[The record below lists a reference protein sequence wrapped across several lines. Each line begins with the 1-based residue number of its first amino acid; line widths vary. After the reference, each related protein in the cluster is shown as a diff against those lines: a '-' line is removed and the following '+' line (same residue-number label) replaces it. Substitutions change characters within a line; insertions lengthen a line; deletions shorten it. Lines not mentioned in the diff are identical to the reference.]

1 MRRSVQLQ
9 EPEKADPTAACFVAP
24 EPSALGALPAR
35 LARFVTVIGRFLRR
49 PGNALAVLVVAM
61 TLAWTFFPGLFTSQ
75 NPINGNI
82 AVALHGPSMAHLFG
96 TDELGRDVFTRVVY
110 GTRVSVSSAALAVV
124 IGFGVGGLAGLVA
137 GFAGGWVDD
146 VIMRFMDVMLA
157 IPGLLLAMAII
168 TAWGA
173 GVVNLA
179 FAVGL
184 AGVATVARTMR
195 SEVVKIRNADYVDA
209 ARSVGTRWPTI
220 LFRHVFPNSW
230 APVLMLTVLQ
240 LGYAILTIASLSYL
254 GFGASPPAPEWGSIV
269 SDGSN
274 YLATAW
280 WITTLP
286 GLVIIALVVSVNHL
300 ARGRGRLVGAR

>member
-1 MRRSVQLQ
+1 MRH
-9 EPEKADPTAACFVAP
+9 
-24 EPSALGALPAR
+24 
-35 LARFVTVIGRFLRR
+35 
-49 PGNALAVLVVAM
+49 PGNVLAVLVVVV
-61 TLAWTFFPGLFTSQ
+61 TLFWTFFPGLFTSQ
-75 NPINGNI
+75 NPINGNVAI
-82 AVALHGPSMAHLFG
+82 ALHGPSAAHPFG
-96 TDELGRDVFTRVVY
+96 TDELGRDVFSRVVY
-110 GTRVSVSSAALAVV
+110 GTKVSVSSAALAVV

-137 GFAGGWVDD
+137 GFSGGWVDD
-146 VIMRFMDVMLA
+146 IVMRFMDVMLA

-168 TAWGA
+168 TVWGA
-173 GVVNLA
+173 GTINLA

-209 ARSVGTRWPTI
+209 AKSAGTKWPTI
-220 LFRHVFPNSW
+220 LFRHVLPNSW

-254 GFGASPPAPEWGSIV
+254 GFGAPPPAPEWGSIV

-300 ARGRGRLVGAR
+300 ARGRRRHLGAR